1 MLSNRSGNSGL
12 YFRVLKFDSEYGLS
26 LEVYGRLCVL
36 VTAEVGEQ
44 ELHRLGALR
53 RAAVGVQ
60 RQHLGGDLLLL
71 GRLLDQRLGQ
81 LSVLPVLDRPADD
94 VAAEQVEDHVQV
106 VVRPLGRTLE
116 LAEANRPLEGGARSC
131 AAPRS

>member
-53 RAAVGVQ
+53 RAAVG
-60 RQHLGGDLLLL
+60 LGGDLLLL

-81 LSVLPVLDRPADD
+81 LSVLQVLDRPADD

-116 LAEANRPLEGGARSC
+116 LAEANRPLKGGARSC

>member
-71 GRLLDQRLGQ
+71 DRLLDQRLGE
-81 LSVLPVLDRPADD
+81 LRVLPVLDGPADD
-94 VAAEQVEDHVQV
+94 VAAVLF
-106 VVRPLGRTLE
+106 P
-116 LAEANRPLEGGARSC
+116 GALC
-131 AAPRS
+131 ARQWRRAVMAGAHGWVAVLSGT

>member
-12 YFRVLKFDSEYGLS
+12 YFRVLKFDYEYGLS

-53 RAAVGVQ
+53 RAAVG
-60 RQHLGGDLLLL
+60 LGGDLLLL

-81 LSVLPVLDRPADD
+81 LSVLQVLDRPADD

-116 LAEANRPLEGGARSC
+116 LAEANRPLEDGARSC

>member
-1 MLSNRSGNSGL
+1 MLLNRSGNSGR

-36 VTAEVGEQ
+36 VTAEVSEQ

-53 RAAVGVQ
+53 RAAVG
-60 RQHLGGDLLLL
+60 LGGDLLLL